1 MVRAA
6 IVAVSLWVGAGAQI
20 RTIEQYNAFQFGSE
34 SAALGKCRGLWVT
47 DPVEY
52 LRQADK
58 YERLGRS
65 DPLFRYYR
73 QGAADFV
80 SRWKHAGETACGA
93 EGLLSK
99 FLGIGG
105 RH

>member
-1 MVRAA
+1 MVRET
-6 IVAVSLWVGAGAQI
+6 IFAVSFWLVAGAQG
-20 RTIEQYNAFQFGSE
+20 RTIDQYNAFQFGSE
-34 SAALGKCRGLWVT
+34 SAALSKCHSLWVT

-52 LRQADK
+52 LRLANK
-58 YERLGRS
+58 YERLGQS

-73 QGAADFV
+73 LGAADFDI
-80 SRWKHAGETACGA
+80 RWKRTGETACGA

-99 FLGIGG
+99 FLGTSG